1 MLNTEIKKPTD
12 PKPAVLPK
20 PETKAI
26 EATSAAVETKVSLK
40 AICAELKLDPRVSRE
55 KLRIAAR
62 EPKKYPELA
71 KVHKPRTSWE
81 WEKGS
86 LAEKEARVALTA

>member
-1 MLNTEIKKPTD
+1 MLNTQT
-12 PKPAVLPK
+12 
-20 PETKAI
+20 
-26 EATSAAVETKVSLK
+26 ETKVAKPADLKPAASPKSETKPVEARVTLK
-40 AICAELKLDPRVSRE
+40 AICNELKLDPRVSRE

-86 LAEKEARVALTA
+86 QAEKEARAALTA